1 MKQTIS
7 WVGGAACFGGLAGLR
22 EHIALPIHPRRSR
35 PCRGAVSP
43 MPAVAGTH
51 AGTGLW
57 VGVTHGLTP
66 GAGLPA
72 ALGAAAPQ
80 LVETVRLSP
89 LSCSS

>member
-7 WVGGAACFGGLAGLR
+7 WVGGAACFGGLAGPG
-22 EHIALPIHPRRSR
+22 EHVALPIHPGRSR

-43 MPAVAGTH
+43 RWDGAMGGGHPWAH
-51 AGTGLW
+51 
-57 VGVTHGLTP
+57 P